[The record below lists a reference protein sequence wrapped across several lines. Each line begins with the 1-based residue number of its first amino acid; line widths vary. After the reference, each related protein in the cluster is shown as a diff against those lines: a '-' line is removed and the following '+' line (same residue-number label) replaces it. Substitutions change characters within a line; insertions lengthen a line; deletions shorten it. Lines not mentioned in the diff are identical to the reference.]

1 MPINLRRTNSSNP
14 DFIFLVEQLD
24 ADLVIRDGDDHPFYA
39 QFNTLDAIKYV
50 IVAYE
55 DEKAIACG
63 AIKQF
68 DQASMEIKRMYT
80 LPEAR
85 GRGIASLI
93 LAELESWAEE
103 LGFSRCILETG
114 FKQSEAI
121 ALYEK
126 NGYVRI
132 ENYGQYAG
140 VENSLCFEKD
150 VS

>member
-24 ADLVIRDGDDHPFYA
+24 ADLAVRDGDDHPFYA

-114 FKQSEAI
+114 FKQPEAI